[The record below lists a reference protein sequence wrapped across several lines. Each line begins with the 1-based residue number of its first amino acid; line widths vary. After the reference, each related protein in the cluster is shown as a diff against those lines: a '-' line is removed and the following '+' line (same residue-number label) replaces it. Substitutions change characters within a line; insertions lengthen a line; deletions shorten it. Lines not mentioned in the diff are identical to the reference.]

1 MSERSVVHQDRRH
14 GRGVV
19 VFVAGTGTEVGKT
32 WVTAELAR
40 LLQHQGQTVAACKPL
55 QSYDPDEDSPTDA
68 AVLAAAT
75 RQHPNTVCP
84 PERTYPMPL
93 APPMAARK
101 LGRVCPTLDELADS
115 CRFTATTDVGLVEGV
130 GGLYSPM
137 ASDGHNLDLIE
148 RTKPDLVVVVASAA
162 LGGIHDAMAATLPLS
177 AFRHAVFLNRFD
189 PRTEVHALNVRWL
202 RDTGLAVAT
211 TVPELADIVSAV
223 AGSVGHSEAID
234 TGPQPGS

>member
-19 VFVAGTGTEVGKT
+19 VFVTGTGTEVGKT
-32 WVTAELAR
+32 WVSAELAR
-40 LLQHQGQTVAACKPL
+40 LLRHRGHTVAACKPL
-55 QSYDPDEDSPTDA
+55 QSYDPDDNSPTDA

-75 RQHPNTVCP
+75 RQHPDAVCP
-84 PERTYPMPL
+84 PERTYPVPL

-101 LGRVCPTLDELADS
+101 LGRVCPTLDELADH
-115 CRFTATTDVGLVEGV
+115 CRFAATTDVGLVEGV

-162 LGGIHDAMAATLPLS
+162 LGGIHDAMACTLPLS
-177 AFRHAVFLNRFD
+177 AHRQAIFLNRFD
-189 PRTEVHALNVRWL
+189 PRAEVHLLNVRWL

-211 TVPELADIVSAV
+211 TVPELAGIVSAV
-223 AGSVGHSEAID
+223 AGSVGPSEATD
-234 TGPQPGS
+234 TGPPPGR